1 MVGNYKIEID
11 FTLVDFFTLLRT
23 DKLDIITGLQFHG
36 WMNGLSMKWIGNN
49 MKLIRGEVL
58 SFETTLKN
66 LLYMNV
72 REKNNWES
80 HVIFGDQSKVIHSL
94 Q

>member
-36 WMNGLSMKWIGNN
+36 MDEWTFNEVDWKQHEINQ
-49 MKLIRGEVL
+49 RGSV
-58 SFETTLKN
+58 F
-66 LLYMNV
+66 
-72 REKNNWES
+72 
-80 HVIFGDQSKVIHSL
+80 F
-94 Q
+94 